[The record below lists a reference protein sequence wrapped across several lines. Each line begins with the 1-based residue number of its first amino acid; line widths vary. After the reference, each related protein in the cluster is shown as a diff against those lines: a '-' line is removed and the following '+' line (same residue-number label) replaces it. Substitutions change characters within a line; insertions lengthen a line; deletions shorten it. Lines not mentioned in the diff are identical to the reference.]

1 MRRAVLT
8 VSPAQL
14 LDLQWPRRALPLC
27 SPTSRSC
34 AHGSTRAH
42 TVLSPEK
49 DPPYK
54 CCQGH
59 QHWLG
64 GRQKQCRRW
73 PANVDTRDGWR
84 RWYLPPACHTRH
96 REWTHRSECWRN
108 VRPREQTGLTKHFP
122 SGRTHRPSPRTAGPT
137 LPSPWSCLRRISAK
151 MDPTRRELSAAS
163 HIVWR

>member
-84 RWYLPPACHTRH
+84 RWYLPPACHARH
-96 REWTHRSECWRN
+96 RISSPQRMLAQRSAPRAD
-108 VRPREQTGLTKHFP
+108 RPDHAFSKWSNP
-122 SGRTHRPSPRTAGPT
+122 SSITSNSRTDLAIT
-137 LPSPWSCLRRISAK
+137 LVVL
-151 MDPTRRELSAAS
+151 AAD
-163 HIVWR
+163 

>member
-14 LDLQWPRRALPLC
+14 LDLQRPRRALPLC
-27 SPTSRSC
+27 SPTSRSLLC
-34 AHGSTRAH
+34 SWFHPHSYRLET
-42 TVLSPEK
+42 

-84 RWYLPPACHTRH
+84 RWYLPPACHARH
-96 REWTHRSECWRN
+96 GISSPQRMLAQRSAPRAD
-108 VRPREQTGLTKHFP
+108 RPDQAFSKWSNP
-122 SGRTHRPSPRTAGPT
+122 SSITSNSRTDLAIT
-137 LPSPWSCLRRISAK
+137 LVVL
-151 MDPTRRELSAAS
+151 AAD
-163 HIVWR
+163 